1 MPVLVKAVKK
11 LTNNISN
18 FRGDMKTVA
27 VFCSADD
34 KISQKYKDEAN
45 TLGERLAKTQCNL
58 VTGGSK
64 TGLMKEVVDGFL
76 TKGAAERITGVLPKV
91 LKEHNVHHEGIYQ
104 LNWVDGMHE
113 RLKTFHALAQAIVI
127 LPGGFG
133 TMHELLDFLVSNQF
147 GITSQKIILLNTNGF
162 WDFFL
167 KQLEVMQE
175 ENILAAKH
183 RNLLQVATSID
194 QAISLLSIQQV
205 TAGLDDRFWEA
216 KRVCD
221 TVTLVETLH
230 GTLVDCAS
238 TSIPQQLQ
246 GAQVAPIDAAQL
258 VGDFWREAD
267 KGKGFGK

>member
-1 MPVLVKAVKK
+1 
-11 LTNNISN
+11 
-18 FRGDMKTVA
+18 MKTVA

-34 KISQKYKDEAN
+34 KISQKYKNEARA
-45 TLGERLAKTQCNL
+45 LGERLAETDSNL

-76 TKGAAERITGVLPKV
+76 TKGEKERVTGVLPEV
-91 LKEHNVHHEGIYQ
+91 LKAHNVHHEGISQ
-104 LNWVDGMHE
+104 LHWVDGMHE
-113 RLKTFHALAQAIVI
+113 RLKTFHSLAQAIVV

-133 TMHELLDFLVSNQF
+133 TMHEMLDFLVSNQF

-175 ENILAAKH
+175 ENILAVKH

-194 QAISLLSIQQV
+194 QAISLLGTQQV
-205 TAGLDDRFWEA
+205 AAGLSDKYWET

-221 TVTLVETLH
+221 TVTFVETLH
-230 GTLVDCAS
+230 GTLLDCAT
-238 TSIPQQLQ
+238 TSMPQQPQ
-246 GAQVAPIDAAQL
+246 GVQVAPIDAAQL
-258 VGDFWREAD
+258 VGDFWREAE
-267 KGKGFGK
+267 KGKGLGK

>member
-1 MPVLVKAVKK
+1 
-11 LTNNISN
+11 
-18 FRGDMKTVA
+18 MKTVA

-34 KISQKYKDEAN
+34 KISQKYKDEAHV
-45 TLGERLAKTQCNL
+45 LGARLAESDCNL

-76 TKGAAERITGVLPKV
+76 TKGAAEQVTGVLPKV
-91 LKEHNVHHEGIYQ
+91 LKEHNVHHEGIPQ
-104 LNWVDGMHE
+104 LHWVDGMHE
-113 RLKTFHALAQAIVI
+113 RLKTFHALAQAIVV

-175 ENILAAKH
+175 ENILAVKH

-194 QAISLLSIQQV
+194 HALSLLGTQQV
-205 TAGLDDRFWEA
+205 TAGLSDKYWETNRLLIDA
-216 KRVCD
+216 
-221 TVTLVETLH
+221 TVATETLH
-230 GTLVDCAS
+230 GTLPNMAS
-238 TSIPQQLQ
+238 TSMSQQPQ
-246 GAQVAPIDAAQL
+246 GVQVAPIDAAQL
-258 VGDFWREAD
+258 VGDFWREAE
-267 KGKGFGK
+267 KGKGLGK